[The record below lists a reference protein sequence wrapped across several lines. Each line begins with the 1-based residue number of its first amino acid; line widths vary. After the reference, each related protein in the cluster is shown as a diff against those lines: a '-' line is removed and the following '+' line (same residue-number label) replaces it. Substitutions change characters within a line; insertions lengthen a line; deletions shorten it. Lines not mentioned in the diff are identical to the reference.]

1 MRLLLDTHVFLW
13 FVADD
18 PQLSKRARDLI
29 EDPVNERLLSAASHW
44 EMAVKVSLGKLT
56 LTEPFSVF
64 IPRELQTNQVNILPV
79 DLRHSMQLA
88 TLPFPP
94 GNHRDPFDRLII
106 AQGIVEGLP
115 IVSADSKFD
124 AYTVTR
130 LW

>member
-1 MRLLLDTHVFLW
+1 MRLLLDTHAFLW

-18 PQLSKRARDLI
+18 PQLSKRARNLI

-44 EMAVKVSLGKLT
+44 EMAIKVSLGKLT

-64 IPRELQTNQVNILPV
+64 IPRELQTNQVDILPV
-79 DLRHSMQLA
+79 ELRHSVQLA

-124 AYTVTR
+124 AYAVTR

>member
-1 MRLLLDTHVFLW
+1 MRLLLDTHAFLW

-64 IPRELQTNQVNILPV
+64 VPRELQTNQVDILPV
-79 DLRHSMQLA
+79 ELRHSVQLA

-94 GNHRDPFDRLII
+94 GNHRDPFDRLIV
-106 AQGIVEGLP
+106 AQG
-115 IVSADSKFD
+115 
-124 AYTVTR
+124 
-130 LW
+130 